1 MAFLIDSEKI
11 RQNYSSIIGKGTVVL
26 KFKASADIGLGHLFR
41 MITLASYLGGRE
53 VICAIN
59 NDKYI
64 TERLEKENL
73 RFIVNDFETEK
84 EFVDFVIKKYKPN
97 TIIIDEKCEYKGFDI
112 LRWKEST
119 KLIAID
125 FVGED
130 YHLFDKII
138 MPNAH
143 FEPDRYINFHNIVW
157 GWDWVLINKE
167 ILKLKPKNKLT
178 ETINDIVVT
187 TGGSD
192 PEGVL
197 FSIIDWLNACNR
209 KFSIKVLLGNVFK
222 HKKRLDRM
230 KLPENFRI
238 IPYDSA
244 ELLSGDAAIAT
255 FGVSI
260 YELIYL
266 NIPTICIAHTKE
278 NAEGGK
284 ILQKRFGVIKNMG
297 YFKDIKTEKF
307 CETIISLTNKKQKYA
322 DIFGRDKCFEIRKA
336 TEHAVKEIENV

>member
-1 MAFLIDSEKI
+1 MVFLIDPEKI
-11 RQNYSSIIGKGTVVL
+11 RQNYSSIIGNGTVVL

-41 MITLASYLGGRE
+41 MITLASFLGDKE
-53 VICAIN
+53 VICAVN

-73 RFIVNDFETEK
+73 KFIANSFETEK
-84 EFVDFVIKKYKPN
+84 KFVDFVIKKYKPD
-97 TIIIDEKCEYKGFDI
+97 TIIVDEKYEYKNCDI
-112 LRWKEST
+112 LRWKKSA

-125 FVGED
+125 FIGKD

-143 FEPDRYINFHNIVW
+143 FEPGRYLNFHNIVW

-167 ILKLKPKNKLT
+167 VLKLKPKDRLPEKI
-178 ETINDIVVT
+178 ETIVVT

-197 FSIIDWLNACNR
+197 FYIINWLNTCNR
-209 KFSIKVLLGNVFK
+209 KFNIKVLLGSVFK
-222 HKKRLDRM
+222 YKKRLDGM
-230 KLPENFRI
+230 SIPENFRI
-238 IPYDSA
+238 IPYDST
-244 ELLSGDAAIAT
+244 ELLSGNMVIAT

-278 NAEGGK
+278 NAEGSK
-284 ILQKRFGVIKNMG
+284 ILQERFGIIKNMG
-297 YFKDIKTEKF
+297 YFKDIKAERF
-307 CETIISLTNKKQKYA
+307 CETIIDLTNKK
-322 DIFGRDKCFEIRKA
+322 
-336 TEHAVKEIENV
+336 